1 MQVHFAMKGRSKRS
15 EFPLAIALCLLLA
28 VCPAILLYSDL
39 VEIDF
44 LSPDLSF
51 ENLDQENSLVDGQS
65 KSRIFAFNP
74 SPEFFLPGIFF
85 SVVLFCLSG
94 LVFSAEQPV
103 PVLRC

>member
-1 MQVHFAMKGRSKRS
+1 MQVHFRMKGRFRISQA
-15 EFPLAIALCLLLA
+15 PLVIAICFLLV
-28 VCPAILLYSDL
+28 VCPAFLLYNDL
-39 VEIDF
+39 VQIDF

-65 KSRIFAFNP
+65 KSRISAFNP

-85 SVVLFCLSG
+85 SVALFCFSG
-94 LVFSAEQPV
+94 WVFSAEQPV

>member
-1 MQVHFAMKGRSKRS
+1 MQVYFHMKGRVRS
-15 EFPLAIALCLLLA
+15 LQPLLAIAICFLLV
-28 VCPAILLYSDL
+28 VCPVYLLYNDL

-65 KSRIFAFNP
+65 KSRISVFNP

-85 SVVLFCLSG
+85 LVALFSLPG
-94 LVFSAEQPV
+94 RVFSAEEPV